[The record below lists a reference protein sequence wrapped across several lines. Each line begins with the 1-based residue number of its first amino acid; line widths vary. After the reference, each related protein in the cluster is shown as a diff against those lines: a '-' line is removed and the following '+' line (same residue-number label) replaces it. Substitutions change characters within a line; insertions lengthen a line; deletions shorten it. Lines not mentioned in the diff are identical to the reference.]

1 MAECSLSTEVPE
13 QLLQCDTD
21 SCTDENECLN
31 LSDCENCPNQ
41 NEIDGDCS
49 MDDEQM
55 VGLLA
60 MTVDNS
66 CDAETDDSD

>member
-1 MAECSLSTEVPE
+1 MPKY
-13 QLLQCDTD
+13 
-21 SCTDENECLN
+21 